1 MALFKSKDATDDLKD
16 LLEKERALILKGDL
30 SGVIRLAQEKER
42 LLTRVL
48 SAQQDEQV
56 LNRIRAMTERNNT
69 LLANAAKG
77 IKRVTERLRT
87 MDDASQQPLTTYGRD
102 GASRPV
108 VTKKRD
114 LTKRA

>member
-1 MALFKSKDATDDLKD
+1 MALFKPKDATDDLKD

-48 SAQQDEQV
+48 GTQKDEDA
-56 LNRIRAMTERNNT
+56 LARIRTMTERNNT
-69 LLANAAKG
+69 LLANAANG
-77 IKRVTERLRT
+77 IKRVTERLRN
-87 MDDASQQPLTTYGRD
+87 MDDASQQPLSTYGRD

-108 VTKKRD
+108 TPKKRD